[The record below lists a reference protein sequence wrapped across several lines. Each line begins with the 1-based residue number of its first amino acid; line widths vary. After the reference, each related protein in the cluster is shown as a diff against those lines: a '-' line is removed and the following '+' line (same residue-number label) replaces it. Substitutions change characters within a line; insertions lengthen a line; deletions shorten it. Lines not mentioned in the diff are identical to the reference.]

1 MNEWMPLVSAGIG
14 GLVAIIVVLINQ
26 VMTHIRWKEGLKRK
40 GEDKYIDKKL
50 EVLHESVIEFFIMA
64 NKSLELSRVIENGGR
79 RNVRKDINILDNEVR
94 TRIANSSPYLDSDLE
109 ERVHN
114 VYEILVTLR
123 WIEVEDKSNEEE
135 IITNLLW
142 LNEELHLLKEDLE
155 NIMKGFHS
163 KKKDSNELNWFVI
176 FSTILN
182 LILLTYIFI

>member
-1 MNEWMPLVSAGIG
+1 MPLVSAGIG
-14 GLVAIIVVLINQ
+14 GLVAIVVVLINQ

-50 EVLHESVIEFFIMA
+50 EVLHESVIEFFLMA
-64 NKSLELSRVIENGGR
+64 NKSLELSQVIANSGS
-79 RNVRKDINILDNEVR
+79 RNARKEIDTLDNEVR
-94 TRIANSSPYLDSDLE
+94 TRIANSSPYLESDLE
-109 ERVHN
+109 ARVHN

-123 WIEVEDKSNEEE
+123 WIKVEDKSKEEE

-142 LNEELHLLKEDLE
+142 LNEELHFLKEDLE

-163 KKKDSNELNWFVI
+163 QKKGSNKIYWIMI

>member
-1 MNEWMPLVSAGIG
+1 MPLISAGIG

-50 EVLHESVIEFFIMA
+50 EVLHDSVIEYFLMA
-64 NKSLELSRVIENGGR
+64 NKSLELSRVIENGGSI
-79 RNVRKDINILDNEVR
+79 NARKEIDILDNEVR
-94 TRIANSSPYLDSDLE
+94 TRIANSSPYLDSELE

-123 WIEVEDKSNEEE
+123 WIDFEDKSNEEE

-142 LNEELHLLKEDLE
+142 LNEELHFLKEDLE
-155 NIMKGFHS
+155 NIMKGFYS
-163 KKKDSNELNWFVI
+163 KKKGYNGLYWFMI